1 MLQRRY
7 TSIAEEPESENS
19 TVEGK
24 RGDKS
29 SLSTNTETTN
39 EKTPSFK
46 PHSNSESSSRLSP
59 RSARMSTSE
68 FTENTMDG
76 ESESDR
82 FSFSDEDDDIFADE
96 EAENKSSRKD
106 KRPANRHNNNH
117 VHQQSKYEEEM
128 IKSTKL
134 TPDQIRE
141 IKEAFHVFDNNGDG
155 CITATELKKLVTSLG
170 YNITEAE
177 LMDMMNQID
186 SDGNGAIDFPEF
198 LALMTKNLED
208 CDPEDILLE
217 SFKVFDRDG
226 SGFIG
231 VSELDRVFK
240 LLGQEF
246 KDYEIEAMIKAA
258 DADGDGL
265 VGWEDFTKMM
275 NV

>member
-1 MLQRRY
+1 MLHRRY
-7 TSIAEEPESENS
+7 TSIAEEPESGE
-19 TVEGK
+19 T
-24 RGDKS
+24 
-29 SLSTNTETTN
+29 SLPEERNIKETTDDKN
-39 EKTPSFK
+39 LSFTKTR
-46 PHSNSESSSRLSP
+46 NSESSSRQSAT
-59 RSARMSTSE
+59 SARLSTSE
-68 FTENTMDG
+68 LTENTVD

-82 FSFSDEDDDIFADE
+82 LSLSEDEDLFAE
-96 EAENKSSRKD
+96 EAENKSQRKD
-106 KRPANRHNNNH
+106 KRATSKQSNSYLHRA
-117 VHQQSKYEEEM
+117 SKYEEE
-128 IKSTKL
+128 ILKSVKL

-186 SDGNGAIDFPEF
+186 ADDNGAIDFPEF

-231 VSELDRVFK
+231 VTELDRVFK
-240 LLGQEF
+240 LLGQDF

>member
-1 MLQRRY
+1 MEIKVIAMLQRRY
-7 TSIAEEPESENS
+7 TSIAEEPEGENITMESKRNGANDKIPIAKSNS
-19 TVEGK
+19 TS
-24 RGDKS
+24 R
-29 SLSTNTETTN
+29 
-39 EKTPSFK
+39 
-46 PHSNSESSSRLSP
+46 SSSRRSP
-59 RSARMSTSE
+59 KSARISSSE
-68 FTENTMDG
+68 PIEDLDG

-82 FSFSDEDDDIFADE
+82 FSFSDDDYVYSE
-96 EAENKSSRKD
+96 EGDDKSLKKERGALVAKEKNKTSMRKVSRLEEEIMKSS
-106 KRPANRHNNNH
+106 
-117 VHQQSKYEEEM
+117 
-128 IKSTKL
+128 KL
-134 TPDQIRE
+134 TSEQIRE

-155 CITATELKKLVTSLG
+155 YITATELKKLVTSLG

-198 LALMTKNLED
+198 LSLMTKNIED

-217 SFKVFDRDG
+217 SFKVFDRDN

-258 DADGDGL
+258 DSDGDGL
-265 VGWEDFTKMM
+265 VGWDDFTKMM
-275 NV
+275 KV